1 MSLERELQALKKRVQ
16 RIGFQESP
24 PELGIVLTK
33 GDEPGPKEVSPWQLW
48 IHIEDKPPI
57 HRSETA

>member
-24 PELGIVLTK
+24 PELGIILTIVALLIGGVILFSANSANVNAVLM
-33 GDEPGPKEVSPWQLW
+33 
-48 IHIEDKPPI
+48 IIIE
-57 HRSETA
+57 S